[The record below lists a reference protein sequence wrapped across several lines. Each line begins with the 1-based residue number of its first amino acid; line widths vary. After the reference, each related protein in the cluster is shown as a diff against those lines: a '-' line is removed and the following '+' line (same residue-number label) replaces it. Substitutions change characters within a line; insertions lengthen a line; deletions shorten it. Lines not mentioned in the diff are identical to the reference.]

1 MGGAGV
7 LRSPRI
13 AGRAEE
19 RRMLGTAIRAAAEGR
34 PCAVFVHGE
43 AGVGKTRLVRVAA
56 DEAAARGM
64 AVLWG
69 RCVRFGAVDSPYG
82 PLISALEGWAESA
95 DPRELADVLADVPAA
110 GGLVPSLNAYTSSS
124 AIRLLSVVD
133 ALVMAIASHRPTVLV
148 IDDVQWA
155 DLASRDALSYLIAGF
170 RGQQLAILTTYRD
183 EELGTGDPIHS
194 WLADLRRM
202 PSVTGLRLDRMTW
215 DETEQQ
221 LALLL
226 GDHPHHR
233 LVDDV
238 VLRSDGNPYLS
249 ELLLEGITVGDE
261 ELPADLPAELRA
273 ALLAAWHRLSAP
285 GREVMRALAVAGRPT
300 SIDNLRE
307 VAATRGIG
315 PEALTNAL
323 VEAVDTGISVA
334 QGTDMCWFRH
344 PLLAEVLYATFVPG
358 EAESVHAAWAK
369 TLESRTAT
377 GPDEVQRQGDLALHY
392 EGAHDLE
399 SCLEASL
406 RAADLANG
414 IVSRREEAIHLRR
427 AARLWSTVHG
437 PDSAG
442 RADEGDL
449 LERVARAN
457 ELVGE
462 GEASFAAWSR
472 ALELVDE
479 RTDPLRA
486 SRLRRRWADSAWA
499 TGRLSDEAIAEA
511 SRAVELSRPYPDSA
525 EYAEALAGLSWRQA
539 WNNEAEPARKHAEEA
554 VLAAERVGS
563 SAALSLAYAA
573 RGCADLRN
581 ERSDADTATALRSAW
596 KTGDPDVLW
605 RTLVA
610 RRNYLLQRGG
620 VAECVE
626 PATEFLRFA
635 LDVGALSSAVFAAG
649 VLAKD
654 LLILGRFAESSDVT
668 RQGLALA
675 CLPSPSAMVRLS
687 AASLSIRQGNLDVAG
702 MHLQRANELI
712 PALEERLGLVAP
724 PVLAEYL
731 LATGHAEAALDLL
744 SRTLI
749 THIADPRDADEML
762 MWGARAAAD
771 LAESARDRRDGRSLR
786 KTRAQLDDLV
796 ALRARLSPPPFE
808 VITSED
814 LIQPAMRAL
823 FTAEVARCTAK
834 TPTSGAWE
842 DAARRCGAAGLRWEE
857 AVASWR
863 WAQALLAE
871 RAARAVVAVPLR
883 SAHRFAVEVGAIPLR
898 QQVETLAGLGKIQ
911 LGEPSAPTDDE
922 PAAPFR
928 SLTKREQEVLAHLVA
943 NRTYAEIAQSLFI
956 SEKTV
961 SVHVSNLLHKTGTT
975 SRREVAAL
983 AIRLRE
989 SSTDA
994 DD

>member
-19 RRMLGTAIRAAAEGR
+19 RRILGTAIRAAAEGR

-56 DEAAARGM
+56 DEAAARGV

-110 GGLVPSLNAYTSSS
+110 GGLLPSLNAYTSSS

-238 VLRSDGNPYLS
+238 VRRSDGNPYLS

-261 ELPADLPAELRA
+261 ELPADLPAELRE

-315 PEALTNAL
+315 PEAVTNAL
-323 VEAVDTGISVA
+323 VEATDTGICVA
-334 QGTDMCWFRH
+334 QGTDRCWFRH

-369 TLESRTAT
+369 TLESSTAT

-406 RAADLANG
+406 RAAALANG

-511 SRAVELSRPYPDSA
+511 RRAVELSRPYPDSA

-539 WNNEAEPARKHAEEA
+539 WNNETEPARKHAEEA
-554 VLAAERVGS
+554 VVAAERVGS

-687 AASLSIRQGNLDVAG
+687 AASLAIRQGNLDVAG

-744 SRTLI
+744 SRTLT

-786 KTRAQLDDLV
+786 KTRAQLDDFV

-823 FTAEVARCTAK
+823 FTAEVARCVAK
-834 TPTSGAWE
+834 SPTSGAWE

-871 RAARAVVAVPLR
+871 RAGRAVVAVPLR
-883 SAHRFAVEVGAIPLR
+883 SAHHFAVEVGAIPLR
-898 QQVETLAGLGKIQ
+898 QQVETLAGLGKIR
-911 LGEPSAPTDDE
+911 LDEPSAPTDDE

-983 AIRLRE
+983 AIRLRQ

-994 DD
+994 D

>member
-1 MGGAGV
+1 M
-7 LRSPRI
+7 
-13 AGRAEE
+13 
-19 RRMLGTAIRAAAEGR
+19 
-34 PCAVFVHGE
+34 
-43 AGVGKTRLVRVAA
+43 GKTRLVRVAA
-56 DEAAARGM
+56 DEAAARGV

-110 GGLVPSLNAYTSSS
+110 GGLLPSLNAYTSSS

-133 ALVMAIASHRPTVLV
+133 ALVMAIASHRPAVLV

-202 PSVTGLRLDRMTW
+202 PSVTGLRLNRMTW

-221 LALLL
+221 LELHL

-238 VLRSDGNPYLS
+238 VRRSDGNPYLS
-249 ELLLEGITVGDE
+249 ELLLEGVTVGDE

-273 ALLAAWHRLSAP
+273 AVLAAWHRLSAP
-285 GREVMRALAVAGRPT
+285 AREVMRVLAVSGRPT
-300 SIDNLRE
+300 SIDDLRE

-323 VEAVDTGISVA
+323 VEATDTGISVA
-334 QGTDMCWFRH
+334 QGVDMCWFRH

-369 TLESRTAT
+369 TLETRSAT

-392 EGAHDLE
+392 EGAHDLA

-414 IVSRREEAIHLRR
+414 IISRREEAIHLRR
-427 AARLWSTVHG
+427 AARLWSTVYG
-437 PDSAG
+437 TDSAG

-539 WNNEAEPARKHAEEA
+539 WNNDVEPARQHAEEA
-554 VLAAERVGS
+554 VLVAERVGS

-581 ERSDADTATALRSAW
+581 ERSDGDTATALRSAW

-620 VAECVE
+620 VAACVE

-649 VLAKD
+649 ILAKD

-712 PALEERLGLVAP
+712 PALEERLGLGAP

-744 SRTLI
+744 SRTMTI
-749 THIADPRDADEML
+749 HIADPRDADEML
-762 MWGARAAAD
+762 MGGARAAAD

-786 KTRAQLDDLV
+786 KARAHLEDLV
-796 ALRARLSPPPFE
+796 ASRARLSPPPFE
-808 VITSED
+808 VITPED
-814 LIQPAMRAL
+814 LIQPAMQAL
-823 FTAEVARCTAK
+823 FTAETERCLAK

-842 DAARRCGAAGLRWEE
+842 DAAHRCGAAGLRWEE

-883 SAHRFAVEVGAIPLR
+883 SAHHFAVEVGADPLQ

-911 LGEPSAPTDDE
+911 LDEPSAPTDDE

-983 AIRLRE
+983 AIRLRR
-989 SSTDA
+989 SPTDVPGHH
-994 DD
+994 D

>member
-1 MGGAGV
+1 M
-7 LRSPRI
+7 
-13 AGRAEE
+13 
-19 RRMLGTAIRAAAEGR
+19 
-34 PCAVFVHGE
+34 
-43 AGVGKTRLVRVAA
+43 GKTRLVRVAA
-56 DEAAARGM
+56 DEAAARGV

-110 GGLVPSLNAYTSSS
+110 GGLLPSLNAYTSSS

-133 ALVMAIASHRPTVLV
+133 ALVMAIASHRPAVLV

-170 RGQQLAILTTYRD
+170 RGQQLSILTTYRD

-215 DETEQQ
+215 EETEQQ
-221 LALLL
+221 LAHLL
-226 GDHPHHR
+226 GDHPHHH

-249 ELLLEGITVGDE
+249 ELLLEGVTVGDE

-285 GREVMRALAVAGRPT
+285 GREVMRVLAVAGRPT
-300 SIDNLRE
+300 SIDDLRE

-315 PEALTNAL
+315 SDALTNAL
-323 VEAVDTGISVA
+323 VEATDSGICVA
-334 QGTDMCWFRH
+334 QGADMCWFRH

-406 RAADLANG
+406 RAAGLASG
-414 IVSRREEAIHLRR
+414 IRARREEAIHLRR
-427 AARLWSTVHG
+427 AARLWSTVYG

-442 RADEGDL
+442 RADTAGRADEGGRADTAHRADEGDL

-499 TGRLSDEAIAEA
+499 TGRLSDEAIVEA

-539 WNNEAEPARKHAEEA
+539 WNNDVEPAREHAEEA
-554 VLAAERVGS
+554 VLAAERAGS

-581 ERSDADTATALRSAW
+581 ERSDGDTATALRSAW

-649 VLAKD
+649 ILAKD
-654 LLILGRFAESSDVT
+654 LLILGRFAETSDVT

-687 AASLSIRQGNLDVAG
+687 AASLSIRQGSLDVAG

-744 SRTLI
+744 SRTLT

-786 KTRAQLDDLV
+786 TTRAQLDDLV
-796 ALRARLSPPPFE
+796 VLRARLSPPPFE
-808 VITSED
+808 VITTED
-814 LIQPAMRAL
+814 LIQPAIQAL
-823 FTAEVARCTAK
+823 FTAETARCMAK
-834 TPTSGAWE
+834 MPTSGAWE

-871 RAARAVVAVPLR
+871 RAPRAVVAVPLR
-883 SAHRFAVEVGAIPLR
+883 SAHHFAVEVGALPLQ

-911 LGEPSAPTDDE
+911 LGEPSAPTYDE
-922 PAAPFR
+922 PAGPFR

-983 AIRLRE
+983 AIRLRQ
-989 SSTDA
+989 SPTDV
-994 DD
+994 D

>member
-1 MGGAGV
+1 
-7 LRSPRI
+7 
-13 AGRAEE
+13 
-19 RRMLGTAIRAAAEGR
+19 MLGTAIRAAAEGR

-56 DEAAARGM
+56 DEAAARGV

-110 GGLVPSLNAYTSSS
+110 GGLLPSLNAYTSSS

-170 RGQQLAILTTYRD
+170 RGQQFAILTTYRD

-261 ELPADLPAELRA
+261 QLPADLPAELRA

-323 VEAVDTGISVA
+323 IEAVDTGISVA
-334 QGTDMCWFRH
+334 QGADMCWFRH

-437 PDSAG
+437 PDAPG

-511 SRAVELSRPYPDSA
+511 TRAVELSRPYPDSA

-883 SAHRFAVEVGAIPLR
+883 SAHHFALEVGAIPLR

>member
-1 MGGAGV
+1 
-7 LRSPRI
+7 
-13 AGRAEE
+13 
-19 RRMLGTAIRAAAEGR
+19 MLGAAIRAAAEGR

-56 DEAAARGM
+56 DEAAARGV

-133 ALVMAIASHRPTVLV
+133 ALVMAIASHRPAVLV

-170 RGQQLAILTTYRD
+170 RSQQLAILTTYRD

-511 SRAVELSRPYPDSA
+511 TRAVELSRPYPDSA

-842 DAARRCGAAGLRWEE
+842 DAARRCGVAGLRWEE

-989 SSTDA
+989 SSTNA

>member
-1 MGGAGV
+1 
-7 LRSPRI
+7 
-13 AGRAEE
+13 
-19 RRMLGTAIRAAAEGR
+19 
-34 PCAVFVHGE
+34 
-43 AGVGKTRLVRVAA
+43 VGKTRLVRVAA

-95 DPRELADVLADVPAA
+95 DPREVAEVLADVPAA
-110 GGLVPSLNAYTSSS
+110 GGLLPSLNAYTSSS

-202 PSVTGLRLDRMTW
+202 PSVSGLRLDRMTW

-221 LALLL
+221 LAMLL

-238 VLRSDGNPYLS
+238 VRRSDGNPYLS
-249 ELLLEGITVGDE
+249 ELLLEGVSVGDE
-261 ELPADLPAELRA
+261 ELPADLPAELTA

-285 GREVMRALAVAGRPT
+285 AREVMRALAVAGRPT
-300 SIDNLRE
+300 SIDDLRE

-315 PEALTNAL
+315 PEALTHAL
-323 VEAVDTGISVA
+323 IEATDTGISVR
-334 QGTDMCWFRH
+334 QGADMCWFRH

-369 TLESRTAT
+369 ALESRTAT

-406 RAADLANG
+406 RAADLASG

-427 AARLWSTVHG
+427 AARLWSQVYGPNPSPHPDPAHPDAAQPDAPQPVPARPVPVH
-437 PDSAG
+437 S
-442 RADEGDL
+442 DEGDL

-479 RTDPLRA
+479 QSDPLRA

-499 TGRLSDEAIAEA
+499 TGRLTDQAIAEA
-511 SRAVELSRPYPDSA
+511 SRAVELSRPYPDST

-554 VLAAERVGS
+554 VVAAERLGS
-563 SAALSLAYAA
+563 SEALSLAYAA
-573 RGCADLRN
+573 RGYAYLRN
-581 ERSDADTATALRSAW
+581 ERSDGDTAKALSSAW
-596 KTGDPDVLW
+596 KTGDPDVMW

-635 LDVGALSSAVFAAG
+635 LDVGALSTAVFAAG
-649 VLAKD
+649 ILAKD

-687 AASLSIRQGNLDVAG
+687 AASLSVRQGNLDVAG
-702 MHLQRANELI
+702 MHLQRAQELI
-712 PALEERLGLVAP
+712 PALEERLGLAAP
-724 PVLAEYL
+724 PVMAEYL
-731 LATGHAEAALDLL
+731 LASGHAEAALDLL
-744 SRTLI
+744 SRTLM

-762 MWGARAAAD
+762 MWGARAAAE
-771 LAESARDRRDGRSLR
+771 LAESARDRRDDRSLR
-786 KTRAQLDDLV
+786 KIRSQLDDLI
-796 ALRARLSPPPFE
+796 ALRTRLSPPPFE
-808 VITSED
+808 VIAPED
-814 LIQPAMRAL
+814 LIQPAMQAL
-823 FTAEVARCTAK
+823 FTAETARCTAQ

-842 DAARRCGAAGLRWEE
+842 EAVRRCGAAGLRWEE
-857 AVASWR
+857 AIASWR
-863 WAQALLAE
+863 LAQALLAE
-871 RAARAVVAVPLR
+871 GAARAEVAVPLR
-883 SAHRFAVEVGAIPLR
+883 SAYHFAVEVGAVPLR
-898 QQVETLAGLGKIQ
+898 QQVETLAGLDKIR
-911 LGEPSAPTDDE
+911 LDEPMTPTDDE

-928 SLTKREQEVLAHLVA
+928 SLTKREQEVLSHLVA

-975 SRREVAAL
+975 SRLEVAAL
-983 AIRLRE
+983 AIRLRQ
-989 SSTDA
+989 SSTDVE
-994 DD
+994 D